1 MPADPPA
8 NDREPSSAAASDQL
22 AAVHPLARRV
32 ADLLNERD
40 QVLVLA
46 EGATGGFLAH
56 VLTQVPGSS
65 RWLRAGIVAYTDH
78 PKQLLLRVSDETI
91 AERGAISPEATVQM
105 ARLARRLF
113 TADWALA
120 VTGYAD
126 ESPATAGAR
135 AHGVPR
141 TNPPGVPVI
150 PAEKTGPVAG
160 LTYLAVSGRRAN
172 AEGDTQSWEEWHLPA
187 ADRTG
192 YKLAAAEA
200 AMELLVKTLEA

>member
-1 MPADPPA
+1 MPADPPT
-8 NDREPSSAAASDQL
+8 NDREPSSDAPSDQL
-22 AAVHPLARRV
+22 EAIHPLARRV
-32 ADLLNERD
+32 ADLLTERD

-56 VLTQVPGSS
+56 LLTQVPGSS
-65 RWLRAGIVAYTDH
+65 RWLRAGIVAYTDY

-126 ESPATAGAR
+126 DTAATAGAHV
-135 AHGVPR
+135 HGVPR
-141 TNPPGVPVI
+141 TNSPGVPVI

-160 LTYLAVSGRRAN
+160 LTYLAVSGRQAN
-172 AEGDTQSWEEWHLPA
+172 AEGDTQSWEEWRLPA
-187 ADRTG
+187 DDRLT
-192 YKLAAAEA
+192 YKTAAAMA
-200 AMELLVKTLEA
+200 AMELLVKTLAG